1 MASLALPNLD
11 TLRQRTPA
19 TIPAGAARVLQ
30 AGWCVLL
37 AGALLLAV
45 LATPLVFMSF
55 QTVCPEIVCEV
66 LPRPNAATI
75 ELLGRA
81 NISLPAYASVMV
93 AVEWVSMLIWCG
105 LGALLIWAR
114 PQDIVAL
121 LLAYSGI
128 VAGNKAFVDA
138 LGRAR
143 PELAVLAE
151 VGVLIST
158 VTLPLLLAL
167 FPDGR
172 WVPRWAPWLV
182 ALPLGYSLAARVAGP
197 AGSGVVQALEIPLTI
212 LPLVALVVAQAY
224 RYRVLSTNV
233 QRQQTKWVLTGLG
246 AYVAFMA
253 VGSLLL
259 SSPDA
264 APYQLVF
271 VVLCYGVFAFLGVA
285 MTCAVLRYRLFA
297 IDSILHRSLVYGL
310 LTLLVVGLYATIVVG
325 VGALLQAQDQLPVS
339 LFATV
344 IVAILFTPLRD
355 RLQRGVNRLL
365 YGDRDDPYQVL
376 TRLGQQVEA
385 SLAPGDILPT
395 IASTMTDALRLPYV
409 GITLAGQS
417 RPAAEAGTRTSRVE
431 HIPLTFQQERVGDLI
446 LTPRDPDDGF
456 TPAEQRLLRDLA
468 RQISVAAHGVRVM
481 ADLQRSREQ
490 LVLTREEERRRLRR
504 DLHDGLGA
512 QLAALALQAG
522 ALRHTVTKDAVQ
534 ADVQAGELQAE
545 LRAAVGDIRRLVH
558 GLRPPAL
565 DELGLV
571 PALRQ
576 RVARF
581 GSEASAIRNEAAL
594 VVSLDAPEDLPSLS
608 AALEVAIYR
617 IVDEALVNV
626 ARHANARHA
635 WVRVGAVAPGRIQV
649 SIADD
654 GGGISPERGA
664 GVGLLSMRERAEELG
679 ARFAI
684 GPNRDGQGTLV
695 TVDFPLPDAEDQD
708 SGHA

>member
-1 MASLALPNLD
+1 MASLALPNLG
-11 TLRQRTPA
+11 TLRQSAPA
-19 TIPAGAARVLQ
+19 TIPTGAAKALQ
-30 AGWCVLL
+30 AGWC
-37 AGALLLAV
+37 LLLAATWLLAM
-45 LATPLVFMSF
+45 LATPAVFDSF
-55 QTVCPEIVCEV
+55 QTVCPETVCEV

-81 NISLPAYASVMV
+81 NISLSAYAGVMV

-114 PQDIVAL
+114 PRDVVAL
-121 LLAYSGI
+121 LLAYSGV
-128 VAGNKAFVDA
+128 VAGSKAFGDA

-143 PELAVLAE
+143 PELAFLAE

-182 ALPLGYSLAARVAGP
+182 ALPIAYSLAARVVDP
-197 AGSGVVQALEIPLTI
+197 AGSGVMQALEIPFTI
-212 LPLVALVVAQAY
+212 LPLVALVVAQGY
-224 RYRVLSTNV
+224 RYRVLSTRV
-233 QRQQTKWVLTGLG
+233 QRQQSKWVLAGLG
-246 AYVAFMA
+246 AYVAFMV

-259 SSPDA
+259 SGPDA
-264 APYQLVF
+264 APYQLLF
-271 VVLCYGVFAFLGVA
+271 VVLCYGAFGFLGVA
-285 MTCAVLRYRLFA
+285 VTCAVLRYRLFA
-297 IDSILHRSLVYGL
+297 VDAILHRSLVYGL
-310 LTLLVVGLYATIVVG
+310 LTVLVVAVYAAIVVG
-325 VGALLQAQDQLPVS
+325 AGALLQAQGQMAVS
-339 LFATV
+339 LMATV
-344 IVAILFTPLRD
+344 VIAILFAPLRD
-355 RLQRGVNRLL
+355 HLQHGVNRLL

-385 SLAPGDILPT
+385 SLAPGEILPA

-409 GITLAGQS
+409 AITLAGQS
-417 RPAAEAGTRTSRVE
+417 HPAAVAGTPTPRVE
-431 HIPLTFQQERVGDLI
+431 HIPLMYQQERVGELT
-446 LTPRDPDDGF
+446 LTPRDTDDGF

-468 RQISVAAHGVRVM
+468 RQVSVATHGVQVM

-522 ALRHTVTKDAVQ
+522 ALRHTVAKDAAQ
-534 ADVQAGELQAE
+534 AEVQAGELQAE

-565 DELGLV
+565 DELGLL
-571 PALRQ
+571 PALHQ
-576 RVARF
+576 RVTRF
-581 GSEASAIRNEAAL
+581 GSEAPAIRNDPGL
-594 VVSLDAPEDLPSLS
+594 TVSLDAPAELPPLS

-626 ARHANARHA
+626 VRHANARHA
-635 WVRVGAVAPGRIQV
+635 WVRVEAVAPGRLLV

-654 GGGISPERGA
+654 GGGLPAVRGA

-679 ARFAI
+679 ARFTI
-684 GPNRDGQGTLV
+684 GSGRNGQGTLV
-695 TVDFPLPDAEDQD
+695 TVDFPLPDEQGI
-708 SGHA
+708 GHA

>member
-1 MASLALPNLD
+1 MASLALPNLG
-11 TLRQRTPA
+11 TLRQHTP
-19 TIPAGAARVLQ
+19 TPIPLGTARVLQ
-30 AGWCVLL
+30 AGWWLLL
-37 AGALLLAV
+37 AAALLLAV
-45 LATPLVFMSF
+45 LATPSVFANF

-81 NISLPAYASVMV
+81 NISLAAYASVMV
-93 AVEWVSMLIWCG
+93 AVEWMSMLIWCG

-114 PQDIVAL
+114 PRDVVAL
-121 LLAYSGI
+121 LLAYSGV
-128 VAGNKAFVDA
+128 VAGSKAFADA
-138 LGRAR
+138 LGRAQ
-143 PELAVLAE
+143 PEWAVLAE

-172 WVPRWAPWLV
+172 FVPRWAPWLV
-182 ALPLGYSLAARVAGP
+182 ALPIAYSLAAKVAGP
-197 AGSGVVQALEIPLTI
+197 ASSGVMQALDLPLTI
-212 LPLVALVVAQAY
+212 VPLVVLVAAQGY
-224 RYRVLSTNV
+224 RYRVLSTRV

-246 AYVAFMA
+246 AFVAFIA

-259 SSPDA
+259 GSPDA
-264 APYQLVF
+264 APYQLLF
-271 VVLCYGVFAFLGVA
+271 VLLCYGAFVFLGVA
-285 MTCAVLRYRLFA
+285 VTCAVLRYRLFA

-310 LTLLVVGLYATIVVG
+310 LTLLVLAVYAAIVVG
-325 VGALLQAQDQLPVS
+325 AGALLQAQGQVAVS
-339 LFATV
+339 LLATV
-344 IVAILFTPLRD
+344 VVAVLFAPLRD
-355 RLQRGVNRLL
+355 RLQHGVNRLL

-385 SLAPGDILPT
+385 SLAPGEVLPA
-395 IASTMTDALRLPYV
+395 IASTIADTLRLPYV
-409 GITLAGQS
+409 AITLAGQP
-417 RPAAEAGTRTSRVE
+417 RPAAVAGTPTPQLE
-431 HIPLTFQQERVGDLI
+431 QFALTYQQERIGELI
-446 LTPRDPDDGF
+446 LAARDPDDGF
-456 TPAEQRLLRDLA
+456 TPSEQRLLRDLA

-490 LVLTREEERRRLRR
+490 LVLAREEERRRLRR

-522 ALRHTVTKDAVQ
+522 ALRHIVTQDA
-534 ADVQAGELQAE
+534 AEAEAQAGDLQAE

-565 DELGLV
+565 DELGLL

-576 RVARF
+576 RVARL
-581 GSEASAIRNEAAL
+581 GSEASAVRTEPGL
-594 VVSLDAPEDLPSLS
+594 VITLDAPHDLPPLP

-626 ARHANARHA
+626 ARHANARRA
-635 WVRVGAVAPGRIQV
+635 WVRVEAEAAGGLRV

-654 GGGISPERGA
+654 GDGISAERGT

-679 ARFAI
+679 ARFML
-684 GPNRDGQGTLV
+684 GPNREGQGTQV
-695 TVDFPLPDAEDQD
+695 TVEFSLPGGQD
-708 SGHA
+708 TGHA

>member
-1 MASLALPNLD
+1 MASLALPNLGA
-11 TLRQRTPA
+11 LRQTTPA
-19 TIPAGAARVLQ
+19 TIPIGAARVLQ
-30 AGWCVLL
+30 VGWSLL
-37 AGALLLAV
+37 LTAALLLAV
-45 LATPLVFMSF
+45 LATPAVLVSF
-55 QTVCPEIVCEV
+55 QTVCPETVCEV

-81 NISLPAYASVMV
+81 NISLAAYASVMV
-93 AVEWVSMLIWCG
+93 GVEWVSMLIWCG

-114 PQDIVAL
+114 PRDIVAL
-121 LLAYSGI
+121 VLAYSGV
-128 VAGNKAFVDA
+128 VAGSKAFVDA

-143 PELAVLAE
+143 PELGFLAE

-158 VTLPLLLAL
+158 VTLPLMLAL

-182 ALPLGYSLAARVAGP
+182 ALPIGYSLAARVIGA
-197 AGSGVVQALEIPLTI
+197 AGSGVMQALEIPLTI
-212 LPLVALVVAQAY
+212 LPLVALVVAQGY
-224 RYRVLSTNV
+224 RYRMLSTRV
-233 QRQQTKWVLTGLG
+233 QRQQTKWVLCGLG
-246 AYVAFMA
+246 TFVAFLVVA
-253 VGSLLL
+253 SLLL
-259 SSPDA
+259 DGPDA
-264 APYQLVF
+264 APYQLLF
-271 VVLCYGVFAFLGVA
+271 VVLCYGIFMFLGIAV
-285 MTCAVLRYRLFA
+285 TCAVLRYRLFA

-310 LTLLVVGLYATIVVG
+310 LTVLVAGLYAAIVAG
-325 VGALLQAQDQLPVS
+325 VGALLQTQGQMAVS
-339 LFATV
+339 LLATV
-344 IVAILFTPLRD
+344 VVAVLFAPLRD
-355 RLQRGVNRLL
+355 HLQRGVNRLL
-365 YGDRDDPYQVL
+365 FGDRDDPYQVL

-385 SLAPGDILPT
+385 TLAPGDILPA
-395 IASTMTDALRLPYV
+395 IASTMTDVLRLPYV
-409 GITLAGQS
+409 AITLAGQS
-417 RPAAEAGTRTSRVE
+417 QPAAMIGTPTAQVE
-431 HIPLTFQQERVGDLI
+431 RIPLTYQQERVGELI
-446 LTPRDPDDGF
+446 LPPRDPDDGF

-481 ADLQRSREQ
+481 AELQRSREQ

-522 ALRHTVTKDAVQ
+522 ALRHTVMKDAAQ
-534 ADVQAGELQAE
+534 AETQAGELQAE

-565 DELGLV
+565 DELGLL

-576 RVARF
+576 RASRF
-581 GSEASAIRNEAAL
+581 GAETAAARSVAGLTVDLEAPT
-594 VVSLDAPEDLPSLS
+594 VLPPLS

-617 IVDEALVNV
+617 IVDEALANV

-635 WVRVGAVAPGRIQV
+635 WVRVDAATPGRLLV

-679 ARFAI
+679 ARFAF
-684 GPNRDGQGTLV
+684 GPNPDGQGTLV
-695 TVDFPLPDAEDQD
+695 MIDFPLPDQQVPH
-708 SGHA
+708 HA

>member
-1 MASLALPNLD
+1 MASLALPNLGH
-11 TLRQRTPA
+11 LRQHTPA
-19 TIPAGAARVLQ
+19 TIPLGAARVFQ
-30 AGWCVLL
+30 AGWLVLL
-37 AGALLLAV
+37 AAALLLAV
-45 LATPLVFMSF
+45 LATPSVFLSF
-55 QTVCPEIVCEV
+55 QTQCPETVCEV

-75 ELLGRA
+75 DLLSRA
-81 NISLPAYASVMV
+81 NISLTAYASVMV
-93 AVEWVSMLIWCG
+93 AVEWVSMLIWFG

-114 PQDIVAL
+114 PRDIVAL
-121 LLAYSGI
+121 LLAYSGV
-128 VAGNKAFVDA
+128 VAGSKAFADA

-182 ALPLGYSLAARVAGP
+182 ALPIGYSLATRVAGP
-197 AGSGVVQALEIPLTI
+197 AGSGVLQALEIPFTI
-212 LPLVALVVAQAY
+212 LPLVALVAAQVY
-224 RYRVLSTNV
+224 RYRVLSTRV

-246 AYVAFMA
+246 AYVAFLA

-259 SSPDA
+259 TSPDA

-271 VVLCYGVFAFLGVA
+271 VVLCYGFFVFLGVA
-285 MTCAVLRYRLFA
+285 ITCAVLRYRLFA

-310 LTLLVVGLYATIVVG
+310 LTLLVVAMYAAIVVG
-325 VGALLQAQDQLPVS
+325 AGALLQTQGQMAVS
-339 LFATV
+339 LLATV
-344 IVAILFTPLRD
+344 VVAILFAPLRD

-376 TRLGQQVEA
+376 ARLGQQVEA
-385 SLAPGDILPT
+385 SLAPGDVLP
-395 IASTMTDALRLPYV
+395 AVAATMAEVLRLPYV
-409 GITLAGQS
+409 AVTLAGQAH
-417 RPAAEAGTRTSRVE
+417 PAAVVGAPTLQVE
-431 HIPLTFQQERVGDLI
+431 QLPLTYQQERIGDLT
-446 LTPRDPDDGF
+446 LTRRDPDDEF

-490 LVLTREEERRRLRR
+490 LVLAREEERRRLRR

-522 ALRHTVTKDAVQ
+522 ALRHTVAKDAAQ
-534 ADVQAGELQAE
+534 AEAQAGELQSE

-565 DELGLV
+565 DELGLL
-571 PALRQ
+571 PALGQ

-581 GSEASAIRNEAAL
+581 GSEASAVRSEPGLAIA
-594 VVSLDAPEDLPSLS
+594 LDAPPDLPPLP

-635 WVRVGAVAPGRIQV
+635 WVRIETDMPGRLLV

-654 GGGISPERGA
+654 GDGLSPERGA

-684 GPNRDGQGTLV
+684 GPNRDGPGTLV
-695 TVDFPLPDAEDQD
+695 TVDFPLPDSPET
-708 SGHA
+708 SHA